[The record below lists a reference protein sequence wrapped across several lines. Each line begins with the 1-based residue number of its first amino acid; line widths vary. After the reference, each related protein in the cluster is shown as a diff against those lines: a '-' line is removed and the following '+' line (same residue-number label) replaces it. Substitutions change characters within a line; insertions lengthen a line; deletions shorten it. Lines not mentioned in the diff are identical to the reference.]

1 MRRKLLVVLVLV
13 GVVAILACSIGKDN
27 ARTRVSTMLDRWKSG
42 GTGTGGDAQSA
53 SMLFFVGRAAP
64 TDETEAAIAS
74 DRFEA
79 WRKQK
84 DLYRSISSFE
94 VTSVEDDSATS
105 DSVKVTVVID
115 GATYAIRAIPG
126 QPLQWMD

>member
-1 MRRKLLVVLVLV
+1 MTRKLLVVLVLV
-13 GVVAILACSIGKDN
+13 GVVASLACSLGKDQ
-27 ARTRVSTMLDRWKSG
+27 ARIRVSTMLDRWKSA

-64 TDETEAAIAS
+64 TDETEASIAA
-74 DRFEA
+74 DRFDA

-84 DLYRSISSFE
+84 DLYRSISSAD
-94 VTSVEDDSATS
+94 VTSVEPDSATS
-105 DSVKVTVVID
+105 DSMKVTVTID